1 EHCRNGKISVSDG
14 VGQLKELIAAVDCGE
29 YGIARNFL
37 NDPDAILMYR
47 KNAPR
52 LSAVTP
58 NLPSKTGHPSGKLR
72 GNAAPKE

>member
-29 YGIARNFL
+29 YGTARNLL
-37 NDPDAILMYR
+37 NDPDAILLYR

-52 LSAVTP
+52 LSTVTP
-58 NLPSKTGHPSGKLR
+58 NLPGKTGNPSGGHR
-72 GNAAPKE
+72 GNAAPK